1 MAAECGV
8 NWCEIPASK
17 AFDLQLLLDPA
28 EGWKRELLQVFQVI
42 TCANL
47 TLMSSELKCFQIV
60 LEK

>member
-8 NWCEIPASK
+8 NWYEIPADK

-28 EGWKRELLQVFQVI
+28 EGWKREYLQLFQVI

-47 TLMSSELKCFQIV
+47 ALMGSELKCFHIV